1 MELIRTKRATTSGQ
15 NGGPGQPKSK
25 YRKRSVSPV
34 LSRALRS
41 ARCAGVSDLVA
52 DFFGLRIVLLIPTSL
67 SRSLLALARLLLPSR
82 IGQCATGHLNGFSI
96 GGGERTFLG
105 RLDGSCCGNGV
116 HSARHRREN
125 VIHVIFGRRQSGAGD
140 LMARGR
146 CATRVACVSA
156 PPQGLSL

>member
-67 SRSLLALARLLLPSR
+67 SRSLLARAPAS
-82 IGQCATGHLNGFSI
+82 SVSD
-96 GGGERTFLG
+96 RTM
-105 RLDGSCCGNGV
+105 
-116 HSARHRREN
+116 RHGTLEWIFDRWRRTD
-125 VIHVIFGRRQSGAGD
+125 VSGAI
-140 LMARGR
+140 GR
-146 CATRVACVSA
+146 FMLR
-156 PPQGLSL
+156 